1 MIMKARVEIMNNK
14 NKKSQLVF
22 DMKTTRKLL
31 KMNDEI
37 RYCPY
42 CGKGITE
49 NCECHKNIIIDV
61 KPYRNEEGV
70 IESDRSVMVFDNN
83 SNFQADF
90 NQLIE
95 DTKAKKDTEKE
106 SECEQMTFDDL
117 A

>member
-1 MIMKARVEIMNNK
+1 MNNK
-14 NKKSQLVF
+14 IKKSQLVF

-37 RYCPY
+37 KFCPF
-42 CGKGITE
+42 CGKLMAE

-83 SNFQADF
+83 YSFKTDF
-90 NQLIE
+90 NQIIE
-95 DTKAKKDTEKE
+95 EVKAKKE
-106 SECEQMTFDDL
+106 SDSEFEQLSIDL
-117 A
+117 D

>member
-1 MIMKARVEIMNNK
+1 MTENK

-61 KPYRNEEGV
+61 KPYRNEAGV

-83 SNFQADF
+83 DSFKIDF

-95 DTKAKKDTEKE
+95 DAKAKKEA
-106 SECEQMTFDDL
+106 EQDIEMDL
-117 A
+117 D

>member
-1 MIMKARVEIMNNK
+1 MKEIK

-31 KMNDEI
+31 KMNNEI
-37 RYCPY
+37 KFCPF
-42 CGKGITE
+42 CGKSMAE

-61 KPYRNEEGV
+61 KPYRNDEGI

-83 SNFQADF
+83 DTFKADF

-95 DTKAKKDTEKE
+95 DAKVKKAAETEF
-106 SECEQMTFDDL
+106 EQISLDL
-117 A
+117 D

>member
-1 MIMKARVEIMNNK
+1 MKENK

-22 DMKTTRKLL
+22 DMKATRKLL

-37 RYCPY
+37 KYCPY
-42 CGKGITE
+42 CGKDIAE

-83 SNFQADF
+83 ASFQADF

-95 DTKAKKDTEKE
+95 DAKAKKEAERNIETEIE
-106 SECEQMTFDDL
+106 FDAEVEIEIDL
-117 A
+117 D